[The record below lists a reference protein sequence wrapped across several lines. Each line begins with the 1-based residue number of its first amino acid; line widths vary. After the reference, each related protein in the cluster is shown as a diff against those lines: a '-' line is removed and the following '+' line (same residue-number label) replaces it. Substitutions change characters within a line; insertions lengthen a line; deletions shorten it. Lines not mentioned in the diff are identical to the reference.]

1 MIIVKKSVYAIT
13 IIAVLVM
20 SAFIVI
26 PIDETADADLTAK
39 TNFDVGDTYTHW
51 CGSGTT
57 THGPNS
63 DSSKYNTNSKVTITM
78 IVDSLPSK
86 PDNGWND
93 YGTLRITGFAF
104 SSASDLVYIPSY
116 VVYKSTTDGVAHL
129 YLYRVVEIE
138 DAAKKQ
144 LDDNSMEVV
153 LPAALRD
160 ESFGSNVT
168 LTTEGIYKD
177 THGNVIHYN
186 VDETMPAYMNGFG
199 TYTLYTYEKTN
210 PDKRYCEQ
218 GTVTKVDYAPGQTTY
233 DITMTQWGANK
244 ITSCD
249 RWVCGSFA
257 DMVGTVLTDNSN
269 PEPSDD
275 TEPSHGYVISGL
287 VIIGILV
294 CLSWLRRLW

>member
-1 MIIVKKSVYAIT
+1 MRKSVLTIT
-13 IIAVLVM
+13 IIAVLLM
-20 SAFIVI
+20 SAFIVL
-26 PIDETADADLTAK
+26 PTDETSAAEASK
-39 TNFDVGDTYTHW
+39 TNFEVGDIYTHW

-63 DSSKYNTNSKVTITM
+63 DTSKYNTNSKVTITM

-93 YGTLRITGFAF
+93 YGELRITEFSF

-116 VVYKSTTDGVAHL
+116 VVYKSTTDGVSHL
-129 YLYRVVEIE
+129 YLYKVVEIE

-144 LDDNSMEVV
+144 LNDNSMEVV
-153 LPAALRD
+153 LPQALKD
-160 ESFGSNVT
+160 ESFGKNVT
-168 LTTEGIYKD
+168 ITTEGVYTD
-177 THGNVIHYN
+177 THGNVIHYS

-199 TYTLYTYEKTN
+199 TYTLYAYEKTN

-233 DITMTQWGANK
+233 DLTMTQWGANGM
-244 ITSCD
+244 TCCD

-257 DMVGTVLTDNSN
+257 DMVGAVLTEKTN
-269 PEPSDD
+269 PIPDDD
-275 TEPSHGYVISGL
+275 TEPSNNVVIAGL
-287 VIIGILV
+287 VILGVLI
-294 CLSWLRRLW
+294 CLGWLRRLW